1 MTSRASQPAG
11 LFALRAMLGIVFL
24 IHGFDKLGDLTGT
37 EQYFDSLGIPAPG
50 LMAPLATFTEII
62 GGALL
67 ILGLLTPL
75 VCVGLAIDMT
85 VALIAQHADSGF
97 FATDGGYEYVLVL
110 GVACLALIATG
121 PGAWS
126 LDAALKVPWLRAVR
140 G

>member
-1 MTSRASQPAG
+1 MTPGVSLNAG
-11 LFALRAMLGIVFL
+11 LFVVRAVLGIVFL
-24 IHGFDKLGDLTGT
+24 GHGFDKVGDLTGT

-50 LMAPLATFTEII
+50 LMAPVATFTEII

-75 VCVGLAIDMT
+75 VCVGLAVDMAI
-85 VALIAQHADSGF
+85 ALISEHAPDGF
-97 FATDGGYEYVLVL
+97 FSYNGGYEYVLVL
-110 GVACLALIATG
+110 GIVLLSLIATG

-126 LDAALKVPWLRAVR
+126 LDAALKVPWLRPVR

>member
-1 MTSRASQPAG
+1 MTPPVSLNAG
-11 LFALRAMLGIVFL
+11 LFVVRAMLGVVFL
-24 IHGFDKLGDLTGT
+24 AHGLDKVGDLTGT

-50 LMAPLATFTEII
+50 LMAPLATFAEII

-75 VCVGLAIDMT
+75 VCVGLAVDMA
-85 VALIAQHADSGF
+85 VALVSEHAPDGF
-97 FATDGGYEYVLVL
+97 FSYNGGYEYVLVL
-110 GVACLALIATG
+110 AIVLLSLIATG

-126 LDAALKVPWLRAVR
+126 LDAALKVPWLRPVR